1 MKRPILIIASG
12 VVVISLLLLVNEKW
26 LKETSAPKTADKQQK
41 EESVQQGTS
50 PTEQK
55 TTAKPT
61 SKPPVYDLTNK
72 AHWYDPETT
81 VGLYESKTLAEWLEP
96 FKPKPEEFQ
105 SIAQYETSRKKL
117 KESLSEDE
125 YYSVEGRK
133 RLIDG
138 ILKLNKKL
146 REDLREERAQFY
158 AEVQEPETGYYYTWE
173 VLTVNGI
180 SDDRVSEFRE
190 LADEF
195 NQQMHGI
202 PLFRAERR
210 VGRYSPE
217 DWDIDSAEQERI
229 AQAFRDRI
237 EKEFGKQ
244 VLDDIFDIGDSLFF
258 MSDLDEGDDPTRHLG
273 ILFDPKRQERLKTLY
288 DVDFE
293 IVDDDEVRIREIE
306 KEEAERERLAKR
318 EMKLMEEWLI
328 NQGPNQAGP
337 REPSI
342 GWIP

>member
-12 VVVISLLLLVNEKW
+12 VVVIALLLLVNEKW
-26 LKETSAPKTADKQQK
+26 IKEPSAPKTAEKQQ
-41 EESVQQGTS
+41 ESAAEGQGSSTA
-50 PTEQK
+50 QR

-105 SIAQYETSRKKL
+105 FIAQYEIERKKL
-117 KESLSEDE
+117 RESLSEDE

-146 REDLREERAQFY
+146 REQLGEERTQFY
-158 AEVQEPETGYYYTWE
+158 AEVQELETGYYYTWE
-173 VLTVNGI
+173 VLTANGI

-202 PLFRAERR
+202 PLYRAERE
-210 VGRYSPE
+210 VARYSPE
-217 DWDIDSAEQERI
+217 DFRIDSDEQERI
-229 AQAFRDRI
+229 AKTFRDRI
-237 EKEFGKQ
+237 ERNFGKQ
-244 VLDDIFDIGDSLFF
+244 VLDDIIELGDSLFF
-258 MSDLDEGDDPTRHLG
+258 MSDLDEGEDPTRYLD
-273 ILFDPKRQERLKTLY
+273 LMLDPKRQERLKTVY
-288 DVDFE
+288 GIE
-293 IVDDDEVRIREIE
+293 IIGDDDVEVKEFDKLIE
-306 KEEAERERLAKR
+306 DDERVEKR
-318 EMKLMEEWLI
+318 EKKLMDEWFG
-328 NQGPNQAGP
+328 QDDPQVVWP
-337 REPSI
+337 REPPI

>member
-1 MKRPILIIASG
+1 MKKPILIIAAG
-12 VVVISLLLLVNEKW
+12 TFAVSLIW
-26 LKETSAPKTADKQQK
+26 LADKTFLAKERTPKTADKQQ
-41 EESVQQGTS
+41 ESAVERQGS
-50 PTEQK
+50 PSEKKK
-55 TTAKPT
+55 TDKPT

-105 SIAQYETSRKKL
+105 FIAQYENEYKKL
-117 KESLSEDE
+117 KESMSEDE

-146 REDLREERAQFY
+146 REDLGEERAQFY

-173 VLTVNGI
+173 ALTVNGI
-180 SDDRVSEFRE
+180 SEDRVAEFRE

-195 NQQMHGI
+195 NQQMHGR
-202 PLFRAERR
+202 PLYRADRA
-210 VGRYSPE
+210 VARYSPG
-217 DWDIDSAEQERI
+217 DWDVDSEEQERI
-229 AQAFRDRI
+229 AKTFRDRI

-244 VLDDIFDIGDSLFF
+244 VLDDIIELGDSLFF
-258 MSDLDEGDDPTRHLG
+258 MSDLDKGDDPTRPLG
-273 ILFDPKRQERLKTLY
+273 LMLDPNRQERLKTLY

-293 IVDDDEVRIREIE
+293 IVGDDEVRIREIE

-318 EMKLMEEWLI
+318 EMELMEEWLI
-328 NQGPNQAGP
+328 NHGPEQAGP
-337 REPSI
+337 REPPI